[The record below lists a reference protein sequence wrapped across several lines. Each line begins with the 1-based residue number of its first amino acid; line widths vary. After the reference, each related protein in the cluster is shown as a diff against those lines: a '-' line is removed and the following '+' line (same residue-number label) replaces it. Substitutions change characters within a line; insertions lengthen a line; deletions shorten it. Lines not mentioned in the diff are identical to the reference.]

1 MVKSR
6 YRKSVPTP
14 LLHYFLLTI
23 LFFRFQF
30 SATAKKTAPY
40 MKGDDKNYYDH
51 YFGDSIY
58 LYAGDHRAI
67 NGHGHRGRIS
77 AIWRPIGWWIF
88 YLSYNKEM
96 VKKTRK
102 ILVRGSL

>member
-30 SATAKKTAPY
+30 SATAKKTVPC
-40 MKGDDKNYYDH
+40 MKGDDKNYHDH

-58 LYAGDHRAI
+58 LYAGDYHTI
-67 NGHGHRGRIS
+67 NGHGHRDRIPV
-77 AIWRPIGWWIF
+77 IRRFNRRGVF
-88 YLSYNKEM
+88 HLSRN
-96 VKKTRK
+96 
-102 ILVRGSL
+102 

>member
-1 MVKSR
+1 
-6 YRKSVPTP
+6 
-14 LLHYFLLTI
+14 
-23 LFFRFQF
+23 
-30 SATAKKTAPY
+30 

-58 LYAGDHRAI
+58 FYAGDYHTI
-67 NGHGHRGRIS
+67 NEYGHRDRIFV
-77 AIWRPIGWWIF
+77 IRRFNYWGIF

-96 VKKTRK
+96 VKKKKK

>member
-23 LFFRFQF
+23 LFFRF
-30 SATAKKTAPY
+30 SETAKKTAPY

-58 LYAGDHRAI
+58 LYAGDYHTI
-67 NGHGHRGRIS
+67 NEYGHRDRIFV
-77 AIWRPIGWWIF
+77 IR
-88 YLSYNKEM
+88 
-96 VKKTRK
+96 
-102 ILVRGSL
+102 